1 MYTYIHKKE
10 RLQMGTL
17 PNYTPEMVATLKEAQ
32 PIDYAKAITLGKLLG
47 KSPRSIIAKVKREGL
62 QYIVKLSTLEVKT
75 RMPRVTKADY
85 VEAIAK
91 ALSMDADE
99 LNGLELAR
107 IRSLSN
113 LLMNIS

>member
-1 MYTYIHKKE
+1 MTKV
-10 RLQMGTL
+10 
-17 PNYTPEMVATLKEAQ
+17 NYTAEMVATLKEAQ

-47 KSPRSIIAKVKREGL
+47 KSPRSIIAKCKREGL
-62 QYIVKLSTLEVKT
+62 QYIVKAGSLEVKT
-75 RMPRVTKADY
+75 RAPRVTRVDY

-99 LNGLELAR
+99 LTGLELSRTRA
-107 IRSLSN
+107 LSN